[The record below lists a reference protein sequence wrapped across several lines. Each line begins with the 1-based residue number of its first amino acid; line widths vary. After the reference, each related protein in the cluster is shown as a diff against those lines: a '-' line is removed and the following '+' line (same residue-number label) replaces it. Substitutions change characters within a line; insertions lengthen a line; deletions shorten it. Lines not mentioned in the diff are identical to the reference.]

1 MIITKI
7 SIALIQ
13 IVLSALQFSTYD
25 HEIKV
30 NIFNRYYIKIGT
42 KTVVLITALKTLRL
56 IQHLR

>member
-13 IVLSALQFSTYD
+13 IVLSALQFSTY
-25 HEIKV
+25 EIKV

-42 KTVVLITALKTLRL
+42 KTTVLITAFKTLRL
-56 IQHLR
+56 IQLLR